1 MRPYRYAG
9 APRRR
14 RPINE
19 NELVRDLKNVCRYV
33 LGKHPVTR
41 TPPSRVREAARRV
54 LRYGSP
60 GELTAVLYWLAR
72 APRRLPVRVGA
83 SAWALGETG
92 EPFEY
97 LLRHLDTFTKRL
109 REEAEAEA
117 TAA

>member
-14 RPINE
+14 PINE
-19 NELVRDLKNVCRYV
+19 HELIRDLNNVCRYV

-41 TPPSRVREAARRV
+41 NPPSRVRDAARRV

-72 APRRLPVRVGA
+72 TPR
-83 SAWALGETG
+83 WALGETG

-97 LLRHLDTFTKRL
+97 LLRHLNRVTERL
-109 REEAEAEA
+109 RAGLVAVA
-117 TAA
+117 

>member
-19 NELVRDLKNVCRYV
+19 DELVRDLHTVCQYV
-33 LGKHPVTR
+33 LGEHPTKR
-41 TPPSRVREAARRV
+41 RPPSRVREAARMV
-54 LRYGSP
+54 LYVGSP
-60 GELTAVLYWLAR
+60 GELTAVLHWLAR
-72 APRRLPVRVGA
+72 APRVPTRVGA

-97 LLRHLDTFTKRL
+97 LLRHLDRFTARL
-109 REEAEAEA
+109 KQV
-117 TAA
+117 AAAAAAAA